1 MTQSYNLSQLA
12 NNLNSS
18 GQLLL
23 ASGISGST
31 PIANG
36 GTNATTA
43 AGARTNLDVAQ
54 AVFAVPS
61 GGIIMWSGSI
71 ATIPTGWFLC
81 NGANST
87 PDLRNRFIIG
97 ANVDNGGVANTSITG
112 SNTQSGGSKDAI
124 VPFHGHT
131 FTGSALATHSHYV
144 GSNDSTANDGGNPL
158 QEFVRDYNAGNGPAT
173 YTNPVSAGTPSGS
186 ISDAGSSGNA
196 TNANLVPYYALAF
209 IMKS

>member
-18 GQLLL
+18 GQLDATDGLVGAVPVL
-23 ASGISGST
+23 
-31 PIANG
+31 NG
-36 GTNATTA
+36 GTGSTTA

-61 GGIIMWSGSI
+61 GGIIMWSGAI
-71 ATIPTGWFLC
+71 AAIPTGWFLC

-87 PDLRNRFIIG
+87 PDLRNQFIVG
-97 ANVDNGGVANTSITG
+97 ASVDNAGVSNTTITG
-112 SNTQSGGSKDAI
+112 SNTKSGGSKDAAL
-124 VPFHGHT
+124 VSHT
-131 FTGSALATHSHYV
+131 HIFTGNALGTHSHTV
-144 GSNDSTANDGGNPL
+144 IADSEVLGGSLYPGGSFGQTTTL
-158 QEFVRDYNAGNGPAT
+158 TTNA
-173 YTNPVSAGTPSGS
+173 VSAGTPSGTNS
-186 ISDAGSSGNA
+186 TVGTTA